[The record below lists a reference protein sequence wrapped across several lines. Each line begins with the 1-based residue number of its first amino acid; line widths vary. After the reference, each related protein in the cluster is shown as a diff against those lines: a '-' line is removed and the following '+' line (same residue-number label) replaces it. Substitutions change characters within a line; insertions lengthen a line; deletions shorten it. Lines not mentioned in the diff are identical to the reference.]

1 MDKNAFLTKGRNCK
15 SDPENSL
22 DVREHTVAL
31 HKDSEEYLRDKVA
44 MDQLRAFRDFIPRK
58 KAAG

>member
-1 MDKNAFLTKGRNCK
+1 MDKNAFLTKERNCK

-31 HKDSEEYLRDKVA
+31 HKSSAEYLKDKDA
-44 MDQLRAFRDFIPRK
+44 MDQLRAFRDYRK
-58 KAAG
+58 KAIGS